1 MADEAKYSKCGTEL
15 SPNAARPAFHSKAAR
30 ERAFS
35 LIELLVVIAIIGIL
49 AALLLPL
56 LNRSKAKARNL
67 ACVSQLRQLG
77 VAARLYAEDN
87 DSRLPTAE
95 RLPSLPLS
103 LYQTLPRI
111 CDLLGPH
118 VGGLATTN
126 GMTVFK
132 CPSDNEQF
140 FEVEGSSYMWNSELN
155 GSRIDS
161 GQRFGIGIT
170 SITSATNSALRTR
183 TNVTWSAQSTPLL
196 FDYDDFHPRP
206 PRSGKNVVYIDD
218 HVAPLEI
225 ITSRVTET
233 SLTVKN

>member
-1 MADEAKYSKCGTEL
+1 MADEAKYSRCGTEL
-15 SPNAARPAFHSKAAR
+15 SPNAAQPAVHSKAAR
-30 ERAFS
+30 GRAFS

-49 AALLLPL
+49 TALLLPL

-67 ACVSQLRQLG
+67 TCVSQLRQLG
-77 VAARLYAEDN
+77 IATRLYAEDN
-87 DSRLPTAE
+87 NSRLPTAE

-111 CDLLGPH
+111 CDLLGTH
-118 VGGLATTN
+118 VGGFANSN
-126 GMTVFK
+126 GVTVFK
-132 CPSDNEQF
+132 CPGDNEEF

-161 GQRFGIGIT
+161 GQRFGIGMT
-170 SITSATNSALRTR
+170 SITIATNSAIRTR
-183 TNVTWSAQSTPLL
+183 TNITWSAESTPLL

-206 PRSGKNVVYIDD
+206 PRSGKNGVFMDD

-225 ITSRVTET
+225 ITSRV
-233 SLTVKN
+233 SLKLP